1 MQGEY
6 QGGQGSPLGINLKLS
21 PIPDGVGL
29 PYKETAQR
37 ASIPSDLLCISG
49 EKAMGF
55 VTPRTSGQNLPSQD
69 NFCIQSVLY
78 FHYDPRLDPWNA
90 ARRLWLPPGSL
101 QASRQCLG

>member
-55 VTPRTSGQNLPSQD
+55 VTPQDQWAEPAFPGQLLHPVCVV
-69 NFCIQSVLY
+69 FPL
-78 FHYDPRLDPWNA
+78 
-90 ARRLWLPPGSL
+90 
-101 QASRQCLG
+101 